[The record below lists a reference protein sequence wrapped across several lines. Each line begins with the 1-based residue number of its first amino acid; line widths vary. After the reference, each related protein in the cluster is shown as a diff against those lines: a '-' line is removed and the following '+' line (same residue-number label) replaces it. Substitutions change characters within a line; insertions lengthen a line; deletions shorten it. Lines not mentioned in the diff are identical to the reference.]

1 MYKDWQEYQE
11 KTASF
16 FRKQGCI
23 AEVDAKVKGARA
35 THNLDVRVSFSNHG
49 IDCNWVIEC
58 KLWNKR
64 VPKEKVLVLKTIVDD
79 IGADKGIILSEKGFQ
94 KGAYDAAR
102 QSNIT
107 LVTSLEEFERTAK
120 TISKSIKLRLNVQ
133 QTENEPPIFEF
144 PNKDQPHT
152 LLMQGSRLFIGNWQT
167 GNISII
173 DPQNRTIESI
183 IELDNYE
190 ALSSSTKT
198 SKTREIR
205 RYQPGNMAIADGRL
219 FLGQVFSD
227 FILAIDIATKSIV
240 KRLVIPGG
248 GEGSITSS
256 SDSRLVYF
264 ASNKENYFFIID
276 SATYEYK
283 RVPYPSGGRGSMYI
297 LAHPH
302 KPHLYIGIQRGGTL
316 NGKSYPGG
324 NSFLAV
330 YDLANQKYIKNIY
343 LAEIRDNRSD
353 DSTPACLLWDGD
365 HYIYVGMFQSNK
377 GIYKIDEET
386 LEIVQNISFEPNKYN
401 KYFTWVDPLS
411 LALFKNSVISLNRNN
426 RELVLVD
433 KQSGEI
439 SRSIYLGEAPNGPRD
454 VVVYGNEAIVSYPE
468 RHGLIFINLKNI

>member
-1 MYKDWQEYQE
+1 MYKDWREYQE

-35 THNLDVRVSFSNHG
+35 THNIDVYISFSNHS
-49 IDCNWVIEC
+49 INCNWVIEC
-58 KLWNKR
+58 KLWKKR
-64 VPKEKVLVLKTIVDD
+64 VPKEKVLALKTIVDD

-120 TISKSIKLRLNVQ
+120 TISKSIKLRLNVNQ
-133 QTENEPPIFEF
+133 AENEPPIFEF

-152 LLMQGSRLFIGNWQT
+152 LLMQEGRLFVGNWQT

-198 SKTREIR
+198 SKKREIR

-240 KRLVIPGG
+240 KRLVLLGG
-248 GEGSITSS
+248 GEGSIASS
-256 SDSRLVYF
+256 SDGRNVYF
-264 ASNKENYFFIID
+264 ASNKENCFFIID
-276 SATYEYK
+276 SATYEYE
-283 RVPYPSGGRGSMYI
+283 RVPYPAGGRGSMSI
-297 LAHPH
+297 LIHPH
-302 KPHLYIGIQRGGTL
+302 KPYLYIGIQRGGTL

-330 YDLANQKYIKNIY
+330 YNLSNRRYIKNI
-343 LAEIRDNRSD
+343 
-353 DSTPACLLWDGD
+353 CLR
-365 HYIYVGMFQSNK
+365 HNK
-377 GIYKIDEET
+377 RESVLMKT
-386 LEIVQNISFEPNKYN
+386 AFEK
-401 KYFTWVDPLS
+401 
-411 LALFKNSVISLNRNN
+411 RNT
-426 RELVLVD
+426 
-433 KQSGEI
+433 
-439 SRSIYLGEAPNGPRD
+439 
-454 VVVYGNEAIVSYPE
+454 
-468 RHGLIFINLKNI
+468 